1 MIYNIII
8 LIALSLSSSF
18 SSASVIKILHY
29 NVKELDTVKI
39 HAQSPQLNYVK
50 KIIKKY
56 SPDIFSLNEIQFDE
70 AGVPNNRYQTNG
82 NNFSLFLTQMGLKFN
97 SQAFAAANTGK
108 NARRKGNGEYFTNA
122 NTALARSHA
131 DEFNFGVM
139 PSQYS
144 TAGAFKYK
152 VKSSKVFTK
161 LKWRDFNPDFKF
173 NKFKTI
179 SGKVIPDTIELFDKN
194 FSDITLDIDGT
205 DVHIIL
211 FHTVPSYHFGNK
223 FSINMARNE
232 EQIKFMEWYLTGKT
246 DFKTPLEEIQPLTK
260 GSYYIAVGD
269 FNTDIFDTKSLGAKA
284 LTRLINK
291 STPWIPID
299 KMSFT
304 NEGGGYP
311 VKPFRLMLDYMIS
324 SKNIV
329 PKSGK
334 IIHPDFERREL
345 GCKIKKLPLD
355 IDKTKYLRVEYKKE
369 DKTCF
374 ALIRNEYYQF
384 KKASDHYPIYG
395 EFEIK

>member
-1 MIYNIII
+1 MNYRFLIF
-8 LIALSLSSSF
+8 IALSLSSSILG
-18 SSASVIKILHY
+18 ASVVKILHY

-39 HAQSPQLNYVK
+39 HAHSPQLNYVK
-50 KIIKKY
+50 KVLKKY

-70 AGVPNNRYQTNG
+70 AGVPNNKYQTTG
-82 NNFSLFLTQMGLKFN
+82 KNFSLFLKEMGMEFN
-97 SQAFAAANTGK
+97 SHSFAAANTGR
-108 NARRKGNGEYFTNA
+108 NARRQENGEYFTNA
-122 NTALARSHA
+122 NTAQARSHA
-131 DEFNFGVM
+131 DELNFGVM

-152 VKSSKVFTK
+152 IKESKVFTN
-161 LKWRDFNPDFKF
+161 LKWREFNPDFNF
-173 NKFKTI
+173 DKFKTI
-179 SGKVIPDTIELFDKN
+179 SGKSIPDTIELFDKN
-194 FSDITLDIDGT
+194 FSDITLDIDGK

-232 EQIKFMEWYLTGKT
+232 QQLKFMEWYLTGKT
-246 DFKTPLEEIQPLTK
+246 DFKTPLETVQPLGK
-260 GSYYIAVGD
+260 GSYYIAIGD
-269 FNTDIFDTKSLGAKA
+269 FNTDINDTKSSGAKA
-284 LTRLINK
+284 LLRLIKK
-291 STPWIPID
+291 STPWIPLNQ
-299 KMSFT
+299 MSFT

-311 VKPFRLMLDYMIS
+311 LEPFRLMLDYMIT

-334 IIHPDFERREL
+334 IIHPNFERREL

-369 DKTCF
+369 NKSCF